1 MYGLNSSL
9 YYKCIKLIQHEKRS
23 CSRFQNTITIPDEPI
38 AIPTFNKRKLKEI
51 IFLTEGMNI
60 EKDSIT
66 RESDIMMTYTSAVMN
81 LVLKVRSIYYMI
93 WLRNFLALFGKN
105 ISKLILLWTSIKIP
119 IVLSKEM
126 SEWKDMCICAL
137 LYCLCII
144 KNSW

>member
-1 MYGLNSSL
+1 
-9 YYKCIKLIQHEKRS
+9 
-23 CSRFQNTITIPDEPI
+23 
-38 AIPTFNKRKLKEI
+38 
-51 IFLTEGMNI
+51 MNI

-105 ISKLILLWTSIKIP
+105 INKLILLWTSIKIP

-126 SEWKDMCICAL
+126 SE
-137 LYCLCII
+137 
-144 KNSW
+144 